1 MQFEFKVVAIRV
13 SASFCI
19 WYLHNFTATAGYLL
33 PLNGFNM
40 FSVFFDWTGGWTTQF
55 DSLMS
60 RFPSLLAQLNCRWH
74 FSSTCFHS
82 LPIDLMQDLATKL
95 GLKETVRRLNHLV
108 EKCLDSWGVQWS
120 HGEAFW
126 YCMDLLI
133 HWIAFT
139 VVMFNLWWI
148 RVCSSIGRSH
158 KTLKSQILASSF
170 LQKKSCLWALYILE
184 VDVSIWLSV
193 FSYNF
198 AALGIQSSLFPSVTT
213 Y

>member
-1 MQFEFKVVAIRV
+1 MVSVCFRFFWLDGGLDHAIWLPNVKV
-13 SASFCI
+13 SFI
-19 WYLHNFTATAGYLL
+19 AYTAEL
-33 PLNGFNM
+33 PVTL
-40 FSVFFDWTGGWTTQF
+40 
-55 DSLMS
+55 SL
-60 RFPSLLAQLNCRWH
+60 
-74 FSSTCFHS
+74 TCFHT

-95 GLKETVRRLNHLV
+95 GLKETVRWLDHLV

-170 LQKKSCLWALYILE
+170 LQKKSRLWALYFLE

-193 FSYNF
+193 
-198 AALGIQSSLFPSVTT
+198 SVTT
-213 Y
+213 SQHLPSKAACFLQSLRTN